1 MKGAGFSVYDVFAYL
16 VSGSVVLASVD
27 VGFFGGEHIA
37 ENPSVIEGALYI
49 WFSYAAG
56 HMVAGLAAWLYERVL
71 VARVLGWPSEA
82 LFGHAR
88 RGRRIFKE
96 YTAALPA
103 PLRARILERSAE
115 DAGIGCASQAL
126 FDYCEASVRAAG
138 SPGERSASF
147 QALSGFARNA
157 SGAALVSAAVLVTA
171 LALGSLPAQQWGYA
185 VVSFAFALGMCL
197 RYLTLFRRYTRE
209 IFVTYATLPSAT
221 GLTTNDPA

>member
-1 MKGAGFSVYDVFAYL
+1 MKGGGFSVYDVFAYL

-37 ENPSVIEGALYI
+37 ENPSVIEGALYV
-49 WFSYAAG
+49 WFSYGTG
-56 HMVAGLAAWLYERVL
+56 HLVAGLAAWLYERVL

-82 LFGHAR
+82 LFGEAR
-88 RGRRIFKE
+88 RGRRVLKE

-103 PLRARILERSAE
+103 PLRSRILERSAK
-115 DAGIGCASQAL
+115 DAGIGSVSQAL

-157 SGAALVSAAVLVTA
+157 SGAALVSAAVLLTA
-171 LALGSLPAQQWGYA
+171 VAVGSLPAQQWGYA
-185 VVSFAFALGMCL
+185 LVSFAVAVGMCV

-209 IFVTYATLPSAT
+209 IFVTYAALAPSTDLPR
-221 GLTTNDPA
+221 NDPA